1 MAKTTVDLMQLA
13 GMGTNLV
20 VDASTKTTA
29 DLIQIAGSIGLKGG
43 HLRIVNCSK
52 KPTADLMQIVTVY
65 PKNITLDFSELSI

>member
-13 GMGTNLV
+13 RMGTNLV

-29 DLIQIAGSIGLKGG
+29 DLIQIAGSIGLKDG

-52 KPTADLMQIVTVY
+52 KPTADLIQIVSVY
-65 PKNITLDFSELSI
+65 PKNITLDFSELT

>member
-1 MAKTTVDLMQLA
+1 MAKPTTDLIQLA

-29 DLIQIAGSIGLKGG
+29 DLILLGGSIGSHGG

-52 KPTADLMQIVTVY
+52 KPTSDLMQIVMVH
-65 PKNITLDFSELSI
+65 PKNITLDFSA